1 MIKHINPRIRAIIAT
16 RYICLGM
23 EAILCIALLTCP
35 VHGQV
40 QGDSRLLQQVAL
52 TERANQQAIQTWQS
66 EANVESLLVGAIRG
80 EHWNISDTYKV
91 DYDFDRSTNR
101 SRFLWTQLSETGKKG
116 SKQVDDKTIMREGA
130 IRTEDAVYR
139 LDAWSPPPPG
149 REVRKYLRIV
159 ASSDRHRGEMS
170 SDFDPFVF
178 FTISSGLDVH
188 DRLIFYFEHRD
199 AHKSR
204 IGEISV
210 TRSGN
215 RVTLKESAP
224 IVQTTTTFDL
234 DQGGN
239 AVFQHSNDDE
249 VETYRDRTFEQVSGV
264 WVPKSVSFRH
274 LNKKTGVRS
283 EQKVTWTHQRV
294 NQELPEGIFAL
305 ESLGIHKGDRI
316 IDTRTG
322 VEYFYDSTQ
331 SPLPE
336 RRKAQAKTL
345 VVTAVAGCLALL
357 LLFGILR
364 GIKQIWRRHA
374 VPA

>member
-1 MIKHINPRIRAIIAT
+1 MNHVNPRMGVMIAT
-16 RYICLGM
+16 RSMFLGIK
-23 EAILCIALLTCP
+23 AILCMALLTCP

-40 QGDSRLLQQVAL
+40 QGDHSLLQQVAW
-52 TERANQQAIQTWQS
+52 TERANQQAIQTWHV
-66 EANVESLLVGAIRG
+66 EANVENFLVGTIRG
-80 EHWNISDTYKV
+80 ELWNISRTSKV
-91 DYDFDRSTNR
+91 DYDFDKSTNR
-101 SRFLWTQLSETGKKG
+101 SRFLWTQLSEMGKKG
-116 SKQVDDKTIMREGA
+116 NKQVDDKTIMREGA

-149 REVRKYLRIV
+149 RMVRKYLRIV
-159 ASSDRHRGEMS
+159 APPDRHRGEMS
-170 SDFDPFVF
+170 SEFDPFVF

-188 DRLIFYFEHRD
+188 DRLIDYFEHRD
-199 AHKSR
+199 ADKSR
-204 IGEISV
+204 IGEIAV

-215 RVTLKESAP
+215 RVTLKEFAP

-239 AVFQHSNDDE
+239 AIFQHSNDDQ
-249 VETYRDRTFEQVSGV
+249 VETFRDRTFELVSGV

-294 NQELPEGIFAL
+294 NQELPEGTFAL

-322 VEYFYDSTQ
+322 AEYFYDSAQ

-345 VVTAVAGCLALL
+345 VVTAAAGCLALL